1 MIVATGEKL
10 HVMTR
15 PLFERDVRRHFVGE
29 VVAGNDALVRLRG
42 YVFVYEPERGQFIRR
57 SDPRVR
63 ILNLADPLQIV
74 KVLPVQVVIED
85 LVYRLE
91 GDGSLVVTDGRQFK
105 MDINE
110 FLPR

>member
-1 MIVATGEKL
+1 MMVAHGEKL

-29 VVAGNDALVRLRG
+29 VVTSKGGLVRLSG

-57 SDPRVR
+57 PDARVR

-91 GDGSLVVTDGRQFK
+91 RDGSLVVTDGRQFK